1 MWAQAELQLRGV
13 GCCRVCLESSV
24 KWVPAGGGPQ
34 PWQVFPRP
42 LCGCTPASAEVI
54 TVYQELP
61 GATQPT

>member
-1 MWAQAELQLRGV
+1 MWAQAELQPRGV

-24 KWVPAGGGPQ
+24 RWVPAGGGPQ

-54 TVYQELP
+54 TVY
-61 GATQPT
+61 